1 MRAVLEEENAQAEVQ
16 EKKDEAEGQVNQPVP
31 HDACRS
37 RSEGCSRPGHR
48 NKLSDCVLLSV
59 ISLRRPATSPHH
71 DHLGK

>member
-1 MRAVLEEENAQAEVQ
+1 MRRLKRKRKEMRMRAKQTSLC
-16 EKKDEAEGQVNQPVP
+16 P
-31 HDACRS
+31 HDACGS